1 MFYTLFYSKTY
12 KWKEGK
18 KMKIGIHLKRT
29 SDTEYVMY
37 ICKNSSTLFEYNF
50 ITMKSNVYHLSHD
63 NPDDVSLIN
72 NYLLSS

>member
-29 SDTEYVMY
+29 ADTEYVMY

-63 NPDDVSLIN
+63 KPDDLLLIN
-72 NYLLSS
+72 EFLLSL